1 MQEEIRLTDLFKVI
15 FAAKGSVITIIMV
28 GGLLAYGVGITLPNQ
43 YRAEALVVP
52 IDDNDSGMTP
62 FPQEFG
68 GLAAL
73 AGVSLGSATQNNA
86 SLAIELLRSRIFLS
100 QFIQKHT
107 IGPQLLAV
115 DYWDEGTRELVIDAD
130 IYDQASGSWVA
141 TSSNDNN
148 GPSEEQ
154 LFRALKDR
162 IEVIRIQK
170 TGFITIAVTHRSPT
184 IAKQWVDWLIADIN
198 DQVRAKDI
206 EESRES
212 IKFLRI
218 QASQNSFADLDQ
230 AFFELIQSQM
240 QRMML
245 ANVRGEYVFD
255 TVDPA
260 FAPEKPFSPNRFLIL
275 LLGLVIGALLAIA
288 LVLVKQFLRE
298 P

>member
-1 MQEEIRLTDLFKVI
+1 MQEEIRLRDILTAI
-15 FAAKGSVITIIMV
+15 FAAKMTVAGTITV
-28 GGLLAYGVGITLPNQ
+28 CGLLAYAVGILLPNQ
-43 YRAEALVVP
+43 YRAEALVAP
-52 IDDNDSGMTP
+52 IDDNDSGMMP
-62 FPQEFG
+62 FQQEFG

-73 AGVSLGSATQNNA
+73 AGVSLGNATQDNA

-100 QFIQKHT
+100 QFIYKHD
-107 IGPQLLAV
+107 IGPQLMAV
-115 DYWDEGTRELVIDAD
+115 DYWDEETSELVIDAE
-130 IYDQASGSWVA
+130 IYNQASNSWVA
-141 TSSNDNN
+141 SSSNGKD

-162 IEVIRIQK
+162 IEVVRIPK

-260 FAPEKPFSPNRFLIL
+260 FAPESPFSPNRLLIL

-288 LVLVKQFLRE
+288 LVLVNQFLRE
-298 P
+298 Q